1 MKTFKNVDAIQLAT
15 LAGSV
20 LTLAGTLLSGY
31 ASGKKLDAT
40 IDEKVAEAI
49 AKHLA
54 NSTSNE

>member
-1 MKTFKNVDAIQLAT
+1 MKTLKNIDMVQLAT
-15 LAGSV
+15 IAGSV
-20 LTLAGTLLSGY
+20 LTIAGTMLSGY